1 MTKALDEAIEA
12 LRSLPPDQ
20 QDNVAAT
27 VMMVARRSFPV
38 FDLSPE
44 EKADLEAAIAE
55 IERGEIATDE
65 EVRAIWAKHGL

>member
-12 LRSLPPDQ
+12 LRSLPPDR
-20 QDNVAAT
+20 QDVVAPA
-27 VMMVARRSFPV
+27 VMVLARGIYPAFE
-38 FDLSPE
+38 LSAD
-44 EKADLEAAIAE
+44 EKADLEAGLAE